1 MHRGRARH
9 REPQCGAH
17 RLRNRE
23 APGQDDRRGPMM
35 PILKDIAGHG
45 GTAGIRRY
53 LEKGNRALARDVMNL
68 PMEEWVGEAPGE
80 HSIIAEW
87 DVEMDRT
94 REAYGTNAP
103 LARPGCQDVR
113 ALRHLARSRRWHRF
127 GCVASAF
134 PRLGGEELQVLRGG
148 HRLPRRQREG
158 NPACTHRR
166 QQRESQDRLPLPHK

>member
-1 MHRGRARH
+1 
-9 REPQCGAH
+9 
-17 RLRNRE
+17 
-23 APGQDDRRGPMM
+23 M

-103 LARPGCQDVR
+103 WRGLDARTFEHFVISLDPEDGIDLD
-113 ALRHLARSRRWHRF
+113 ALRQLSRAWAERSFRYF
-127 GCVASAF
+127 EVAIVYHDDN
-134 PRLGGEELQVLRGG
+134 E
-148 HRLPRRQREG
+148 
-158 NPACTHRR
+158 
-166 QQRESQDRLPLPHK
+166 